1 VPTSGNEEKQG
12 DPFSTGCPLSV
23 APGLGSRPLW
33 RAEHDIPVSVVAAGC
48 APLSLQVVE
57 PGHKLSFPGVFRGWR
72 AVMVITVA
80 GQERE
85 VVADR
90 LAAQSQDGPS
100 GARRRRVPVR
110 PLKAA
115 EQFAQASSFEAEQ
128 AGDVSRRV
136 GGGLVPLIAATVPGA
151 GRPAAPCR
159 GAPSVADDG
168 QARSAVPARTSTVPP
183 TGNVKIGVM
192 WPKSTL
198 AITGRPA
205 RACPV
210 DLSACVV

>member
-1 VPTSGNEEKQG
+1 MSAFCSARAGVTAAVACRTRHSGQRRG
-12 DPFSTGCPLSV
+12 
-23 APGLGSRPLW
+23 RWLW
-33 RAEHDIPVSVVAAGC
+33 
-48 APLSLQVVE
+48 PLSLQVVE